1 MESYLLPTYYYIFS
15 AAVITGQ
22 CDLTTGQCECKPGV
36 SGTKCER
43 CNTGFWNLGE
53 NGRQIKLFL

>member
-1 MESYLLPTYYYIFS
+1 MCS

-53 NGRQIKLFL
+53 NGRHIE